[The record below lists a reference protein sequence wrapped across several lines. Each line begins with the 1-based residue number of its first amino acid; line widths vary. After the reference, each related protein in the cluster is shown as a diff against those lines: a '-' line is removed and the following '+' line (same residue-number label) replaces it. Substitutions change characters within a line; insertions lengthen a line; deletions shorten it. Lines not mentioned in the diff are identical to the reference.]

1 MMKLVLLLM
10 ALAAA
15 PACSKPN
22 ASPPPQA
29 KQDAASDLT
38 LYMASV
44 CSTENVASASR
55 HIQLKSVDRSK
66 SQGQE
71 EVCVDQ
77 STQIP
82 LDRDVLH
89 LYPINEGLAYVAL
102 SCKDQVRWRSALQAM
117 PAQGEIALVLKD
129 KVFAVYSYLDKE
141 ALSANCGVIPM
152 DGLGEALDFCEGIA
166 GGLDRDKG
174 SCSSYCDAKASGAL
188 SPVCVVGNAP
198 SPYKQIVK

>member
-129 KVFAVYSYLDKE
+129 KVFLCMTQEEK
-141 ALSANCGVIPM
+141 LQMHIT
-152 DGLGEALDFCEGIA
+152 
-166 GGLDRDKG
+166 R
-174 SCSSYCDAKASGAL
+174 
-188 SPVCVVGNAP
+188 
-198 SPYKQIVK
+198 